1 MKILSKGFPKRKSV
15 TFICIIIAILFFFL
29 FSYIAYY
36 LDYFFLNYKRFTV
49 IDYIEILCWIIFGFL
64 IGSFIILYFI
74 DKVLWELKGEEII
87 LYDSDF
93 LYIVNK
99 GRIFG
104 KIKKISWNTITDVDM
119 IKLSLYEQI
128 IVYFSVSGEID
139 ERIQITRH
147 KRPKIYCGLNL
158 SEDVCEEIVSTLKKM
173 VNLNYTETSSFY
185 LKDCR

>member
-1 MKILSKGFPKRKSV
+1 MKILSRSFPKRKSV

-49 IDYIEILCWIIFGFL
+49 IDYIEILCCIIFGFL

-119 IKLSLYEQI
+119 IELSLYEQI

-185 LKDCR
+185 

>member
-1 MKILSKGFPKRKSV
+1 MKILSKSFPKRKSV

-49 IDYIEILCWIIFGFL
+49 IDYIEISCWIIFGFL

-74 DKVLWELKGEEII
+74 DRVLWELKGEEFI

-104 KIKKISWNTITDVDM
+104 KIKKISWNSIADADM

-158 SEDVCEEIVSTLKKM
+158 SEDVCEEIVSTIRKM
-173 VNLNYTETSSFY
+173 VNLRISLKTEDYST
-185 LKDCR
+185 

>member
-1 MKILSKGFPKRKSV
+1 M
-15 TFICIIIAILFFFL
+15 
-29 FSYIAYY
+29 
-36 LDYFFLNYKRFTV
+36 
-49 IDYIEILCWIIFGFL
+49 
-64 IGSFIILYFI
+64 YFI

-93 LYIVNK
+93 LYIVHK

-147 KRPKIYCGLNL
+147 KKPKIYCGLNL
-158 SEDVCEEIVSTLKKM
+158 SENVCEEIVSTLKKM
-173 VNLNYTETSSFY
+173 VNLNYS
-185 LKDCR
+185 